1 MEETVVILDKHFE
14 KLNKR
19 PFDPANKTDL
29 SIFKEFLETGR
40 WGLNGCPFLLTWPY
54 LTIPDMIKDKVTK
67 HVLKVGA

>member
-1 MEETVVILDKHFE
+1 MENVMILDKHFE

-19 PFDPANKTDL
+19 PFDPSNKADL
-29 SIFKEFLETGR
+29 AIFKEFLETGR

-67 HVLKVGA
+67 HVLKVEA